1 MAEENKQTQEQQK
14 KEIELAAKT
23 ITEATRI
30 GSDTIHDSIITESF
44 DVNGTQINR
53 TDICDILADY
63 CWNIDKTNSKNKGTT
78 MIPHCYLIEY
88 KQLHN
93 SIITNLINSL
103 SAADNAIEGIKYSD
117 MLVGAYGKLQ
127 NFANSMI
134 QTAQGQFEQHASEEA
149 KTMAAKGKQVFDKI
163 WDVSKNGLSYVFNYL
178 EKSFKI
184 TNGISESKYLKPYSL
199 LYWLEE
205 TKQRYVMPMISNPP
219 TQKLNNSYGENGDSS
234 VFTHNSLV
242 KELGDLASVIPA
254 ASRDIVEL
262 SNIMTGVKNSGGF
275 SGSFVEKSKF
285 FQYPQET
292 EEYTI
297 QFPLINTVR
306 GNGSTPEWVKNYK
319 FIMLFSLK
327 NMIFRKDNA
336 SYYPPLFYDLVI
348 PGVVR
353 QPFCYVSSVE
363 AQPFGMTRLKQ
374 CPKIF
379 NFEDSND
386 SQIIVSVPEM
396 WIVTIK
402 LKSLVAT
409 SANMVLSSIFDLPIT
424 TKTLN

>member
-1 MAEENKQTQEQQK
+1 MAKENKQTEEQQK

-30 GSDTIHDSIITESF
+30 GSNTIHDSIITESF

-103 SAADNAIEGIKYSD
+103 SAANNAIEGITDSKILTD
-117 MLVGAYGKLQ
+117 TYGKLQ
-127 NFANSMI
+127 DFANSMI
-134 QTAQGQFEQHASEEA
+134 QTAQGQFEQHASEEF
-149 KTMAAKGKQVFDKI
+149 KTTTNKV
-163 WDVSKNGLSYVFNYL
+163 WNVSKDWFGQIFDYL
-178 EKSFKI
+178 GKSFKI

-205 TKQRYVMPMISNPP
+205 TKQRYVMPMISNLP

-234 VFTHNSLV
+234 VFANNSLV
-242 KELGDLASVIPA
+242 KGLGDLASVIPA

-262 SNIMTGVKNSGGF
+262 SNIMTGVKNVGGF

-379 NFEDSND
+379 NFENSND
-386 SQIIVSVPEM
+386 SQLIVSVPEM

>member
-1 MAEENKQTQEQQK
+1 MAKENKQTEEQNNK
-14 KEIELAAKT
+14 LDAKT

-30 GSDTIHDSIITESF
+30 GNDTIHDSIITESF

-53 TDICDILADY
+53 KDICNILADY
-63 CWNIDKTNSKNKGTT
+63 CWNIDKTNSKNKETT

-103 SAADNAIEGIKYSD
+103 SAANNAIEGIEDSKILTD
-117 MLVGAYGKLQ
+117 TYGKLQ
-127 NFANSMI
+127 DFANSMI
-134 QTAQGQFEQHASEEA
+134 QTAQGQFEQNASEEFK
-149 KTMAAKGKQVFDKI
+149 KTTNKVWNVSKDWFGQVFD
-163 WDVSKNGLSYVFNYL
+163 YL
-178 EKSFKI
+178 GKSFKI

-205 TKQRYVMPMISNPP
+205 TKQRYVIPMISNLP

-234 VFTHNSLV
+234 VFANNSLV
-242 KELGDLASVIPA
+242 KGLGDLASAIPA
-254 ASRDIVEL
+254 ATRDIVEL
-262 SNIMTGVKNSGGF
+262 SNIMAGVNNVGF

-363 AQPFGMTRLKQ
+363 AQPFGMMRLKQ

-379 NFEDSND
+379 NFENSND
-386 SQIIVSVPEM
+386 SQLIVSVPEM

>member
-30 GSDTIHDSIITESF
+30 GSNTIHDSIITESF

-103 SAADNAIEGIKYSD
+103 SAANNAIEGIGNSKILTD
-117 MLVGAYGKLQ
+117 TYGKLQ
-127 NFANSMI
+127 DFANSMI
-134 QTAQGQFEQHASEEA
+134 QTAQGQFEQHASEEF
-149 KTMAAKGKQVFDKI
+149 KTTTNKVWNVSKDWFGQVFD
-163 WDVSKNGLSYVFNYL
+163 YL
-178 EKSFKI
+178 GKSFKI

-205 TKQRYVMPMISNPP
+205 TKQRYVMPMISNLP

-234 VFTHNSLV
+234 VFANNSLV
-242 KELGDLASVIPA
+242 KGLGDLASVIPA
-254 ASRDIVEL
+254 ATRDIVEL

-386 SQIIVSVPEM
+386 SQLIVSVPEM

>member
-30 GSDTIHDSIITESF
+30 GSNTIHDSIITESF

-103 SAADNAIEGIKYSD
+103 SAANNAIEGIGNSKILTD
-117 MLVGAYGKLQ
+117 TYGKLQ
-127 NFANSMI
+127 DFANSMI
-134 QTAQGQFEQHASEEA
+134 QTAQGQFEQHASEEF
-149 KTMAAKGKQVFDKI
+149 KTMTNKVWNVSKDWFDQVFD
-163 WDVSKNGLSYVFNYL
+163 YL
-178 EKSFKI
+178 GKSFKI

-205 TKQRYVMPMISNPP
+205 TKQRYVMPMISNLP

-234 VFTHNSLV
+234 VFANNSLV
-242 KELGDLASVIPA
+242 KGLGDLASVIPA

-262 SNIMTGVKNSGGF
+262 SNIMTGVKNVGGF

-386 SQIIVSVPEM
+386 SQLIVSVPEM

-409 SANMVLSSIFDLPIT
+409 SANM
-424 TKTLN
+424 

>member
-1 MAEENKQTQEQQK
+1 MAKENKQTEEQNNK
-14 KEIELAAKT
+14 LDAKT

-30 GSDTIHDSIITESF
+30 GNDTIHDSIITESF

-53 TDICDILADY
+53 TAICDILADY

-103 SAADNAIEGIKYSD
+103 SAANNAIEGANYTE
-117 MLVGAYGKLQ
+117 LGNTYGKLWD
-127 NFANSMI
+127 FANSMI
-134 QTAQGQFEQHASEEA
+134 QTAQGQFEQNASEEA
-149 KTMAAKGKQVFDKI
+149 KTMASKGKQVFDKI
-163 WDVSKNGLSYVFNYL
+163 WNVSEKGLDQVFDYL
-178 EKSFKI
+178 GKSFKI

-205 TKQRYVMPMISNPP
+205 TKQRYVMPMISNLP

-234 VFTHNSLV
+234 VFANNSLV
-242 KELGDLASVIPA
+242 KGLGDLASAIPA
-254 ASRDIVEL
+254 ATRDIVEL
-262 SNIMTGVKNSGGF
+262 SNIMAGVNNVGF

-363 AQPFGMTRLKQ
+363 AQPFGMMRLKQ

-379 NFEDSND
+379 NFENSND
-386 SQIIVSVPEM
+386 SQLIVSVPEM

>member
-30 GSDTIHDSIITESF
+30 GSNTIHDSIITESF
-44 DVNGTQINR
+44 DVNGTQING

-103 SAADNAIEGIKYSD
+103 SAANNAIEGITDSD
-117 MLVGAYGKLQ
+117 KLVGAYGKLQ
-127 NFANSMI
+127 DFANSMI
-134 QTAQGQFEQHASEEA
+134 QTAQGQFEQHASEEV
-149 KTMAAKGKQVFDKI
+149 KTMTDKV
-163 WDVSKNGLSYVFNYL
+163 WNASKNGLGQVFDYL
-178 EKSFKI
+178 GKSFKI

-205 TKQRYVMPMISNPP
+205 TKQRYVMPMISNLP

-234 VFTHNSLV
+234 VFANNSLV
-242 KELGDLASVIPA
+242 KGLGDLASVIPA
-254 ASRDIVEL
+254 ATRDIVEL
-262 SNIMTGVKNSGGF
+262 SNIMTGVKNVGGF

-386 SQIIVSVPEM
+386 SQLIVSVPEM